1 MTQMNKNLHEIEDPT
16 NKMGYKAKS
25 TVTQDNMD
33 KDAEEEFWDMQNPP
47 ETHADRNGNGDDV
60 FKGDNPK
67 IKKSDKGHT
76 GNVPADAKKTFA
88 SVLLKRSKNAAV
100 SEETLD
106 EKAPPGGEKMVK
118 AIKKQYSKD
127 GLTNKEKAIAYATA
141 WKHHN
146 MKEDSQSITSDN
158 PAQGEVNPVVSNN
171 PSSPADTSNNVKS
184 ILEKIAL
191 QAADLYDQMDDDA
204 PVNTDVTSKINE
216 IKSVLEQIS
225 DSTKNNSQQESLE
238 MNKEEII
245 EAMIDFLVDE
255 GYLEEETEEVNELN
269 RSGVLSRYINKTRDN
284 PSRKAGNALALKKKW
299 GDAKYG
305 FEEPKVKGME
315 RNEEV
320 EQITEGSGPKEKQ
333 KRPYVDYF
341 SPESRAKA
349 KAAFDAQKAKFD
361 QDKKAKAAEK
371 IGKKKVTEGIG
382 LAHNKL
388 EKSGD
393 SYLEEEQLDEASVKD
408 ATGTVVGTHKAG
420 EGFKPNAL
428 GKKLGHKA
436 HPTDV
441 PKGTT
446 ITKRGRP
453 VGAKSFGASKRRDQT
468 ADEAGAHS
476 EKPSFTDEI
485 AKADDSHEGG
495 HVTFANGKRHHVSRG
510 VARRVLY
517 HIGKPEKPADKEK
530 VRKHISSS
538 HENMLSYIKNPKLP
552 EEKPAATPDDKIKSR
567 TANIL
572 SKAKTAGSTSGA
584 ARPFASKAAKLM
596 AMRKKDN

>member
-1 MTQMNKNLHEIEDPT
+1 MNKNLNEISDPT
-16 NKMGYKAKS
+16 VKTGYSARS
-25 TVTQDNMD
+25 AVTQNNMD
-33 KDAEEEFWDMQNPP
+33 KDAEKEFWGMHNPP
-47 ETHADRNGNGDDV
+47 KVIADRNGNGDDV
-60 FKGDNPK
+60 FKGDDK
-67 IKKSDKGHT
+67 DIKKSEKIPHI
-76 GNVPADAKKTFA
+76 GNVPPEAKKTFA
-88 SVLLKRSKNAAV
+88 NVILKRSKNAAV
-100 SEETLD
+100 SEEALD
-106 EKAPPGGEKMVK
+106 EKAPPGEEKMVK
-118 AIKKQYSKD
+118 AIKKQYSKN

-141 WKHHN
+141 WKYHN
-146 MKEDSQSITSDN
+146 MKEDSQSATSDN

-171 PSSPADTSNNVKS
+171 PSNPTDTSNSVKS

-191 QAADLYDQMDDDA
+191 QAAELYDQMDDDA
-204 PVNTDVTSKINE
+204 PVNTDVTSKIND
-216 IKSVLEQIS
+216 IKSVLGQIS
-225 DSTKNNSQQESLE
+225 DSTKNSKQESLE
-238 MNKEEII
+238 MNREEII

-255 GYLEEETEEVNELN
+255 GYLEEEQLDEVGDTP
-269 RSGVLSRYINKTRDN
+269 RGRKVLMSY
-284 PSRKAGNALALKKKW
+284 LKKSENETTPEKKLHLKNPQKW
-299 GDAKYG
+299 SNRVMGQATVNTKL
-305 FEEPKVKGME
+305 
-315 RNEEV
+315 RSEEV
-320 EQITEGSGPKEKQ
+320 EQI
-333 KRPYVDYF
+333 
-341 SPESRAKA
+341 
-349 KAAFDAQKAKFD
+349 
-361 QDKKAKAAEK
+361 
-371 IGKKKVTEGIG
+371 
-382 LAHNKL
+382 
-388 EKSGD
+388 
-393 SYLEEEQLDEASVKD
+393 DEASVKD

-485 AKADDSHEGG
+485 AKADDSREGG

-572 SKAKTAGSTSGA
+572 SKAKTAGSTPSN

>member
-1 MTQMNKNLHEIEDPT
+1 MKQMNKNLHEIEDPT

-25 TVTQDNMD
+25 TITQDNMN
-33 KDAEEEFWDMQNPP
+33 KDGEEEYWNMLNPP
-47 ETHADRNGNGDDV
+47 KAIADRNGNGDDV

-67 IKKSDKGHT
+67 IRKSEKGHT
-76 GNVPADAKKTFA
+76 GNVPPEAKKTFA
-88 SVLLKRSKNAAV
+88 SVLLKRSKNGAV
-100 SEETLD
+100 SEE
-106 EKAPPGGEKMVK
+106 APPGKEKMVK

-146 MKEDSQSITSDN
+146 MKEDSQSASSDN
-158 PAQGEVNPVVSNN
+158 PGQGELNPVVSNN
-171 PSSPADTSNNVKS
+171 PSSPNDTSNSAKS

-191 QAADLYDQMDDDA
+191 QAAELYDQMEDDA
-204 PVNTDVTSKINE
+204 PVNTDVASKIND
-216 IKSVLEQIS
+216 IKAGLEQIS
-225 DSTKNNSQQESLE
+225 NSSANKQESLD
-238 MNKEEII
+238 MDKEQII
-245 EAMIDFLVDE
+245 EAMISFLVNE

-269 RSGVLSRYINKTRDN
+269 RGGVLSRYINKTRDN
-284 PSRKAGNALALKKKW
+284 PARKAGNVLALRKKW

-305 FEEPKVKGME
+305 LPEPKVKGME
-315 RNEEV
+315 RNEEF
-320 EQITEGSGPKEKQ
+320 EQI
-333 KRPYVDYF
+333 
-341 SPESRAKA
+341 
-349 KAAFDAQKAKFD
+349 
-361 QDKKAKAAEK
+361 
-371 IGKKKVTEGIG
+371 
-382 LAHNKL
+382 
-388 EKSGD
+388 
-393 SYLEEEQLDEASVKD
+393 DEASVKD
-408 ATGTVVGTHKAG
+408 STGTTIGTHHAG

-453 VGAKSFGASKRRDQT
+453 TGAKSFGASKRRDLT

-476 EKPSFTDEI
+476 EKPSFTDEV
-485 AKADDSHEGG
+485 AKADDNHDGG
-495 HVTFANGKRHHVSRG
+495 HVTFGNGKRHHVSRG
-510 VARRVLY
+510 VARRVL
-517 HIGKPEKPADKEK
+517 HHLGKPEKPADKER

-538 HENMLSYIKNPKLP
+538 HENMMSYIKTQKLP
-552 EEKPAATPDDKIKSR
+552 DEKPAATADDKIKSR

>member
-1 MTQMNKNLHEIEDPT
+1 MNKNLHEIEDPT

-255 GYLEEETEEVNELN
+255 GYLEEEQLDEVGDTPGG
-269 RSGVLSRYINKTRDN
+269 RKVLMSY
-284 PSRKAGNALALKKKW
+284 LKKSENETTPEKKLHQKNPQKW
-299 GDAKYG
+299 SNRVMGQATVNTKL
-305 FEEPKVKGME
+305 
-315 RNEEV
+315 RSEEV
-320 EQITEGSGPKEKQ
+320 EQI
-333 KRPYVDYF
+333 
-341 SPESRAKA
+341 
-349 KAAFDAQKAKFD
+349 
-361 QDKKAKAAEK
+361 
-371 IGKKKVTEGIG
+371 
-382 LAHNKL
+382 
-388 EKSGD
+388 
-393 SYLEEEQLDEASVKD
+393 DEASVKD

>member
-1 MTQMNKNLHEIEDPT
+1 MNKNLHEIEDPT

-60 FKGDNPK
+60 FKGDDPK

-204 PVNTDVTSKINE
+204 PINTDVTSKINE

-225 DSTKNNSQQESLE
+225 DSTKNSSQQESLE

-255 GYLEEETEEVNELN
+255 GYLEEE
-269 RSGVLSRYINKTRDN
+269 
-284 PSRKAGNALALKKKW
+284 
-299 GDAKYG
+299 
-305 FEEPKVKGME
+305 
-315 RNEEV
+315 V
-320 EQITEGSGPKEKQ
+320 EQI
-333 KRPYVDYF
+333 
-341 SPESRAKA
+341 
-349 KAAFDAQKAKFD
+349 
-361 QDKKAKAAEK
+361 
-371 IGKKKVTEGIG
+371 
-382 LAHNKL
+382 
-388 EKSGD
+388 
-393 SYLEEEQLDEASVKD
+393 DEASVKD

-485 AKADDSHEGG
+485 AKADDSREGG
-495 HVTFANGKRHHVSRG
+495 HVTFGDGKRHHVSRG

-538 HENMLSYIKNPKLP
+538 HSNMLSYIKNPKLP

-572 SKAKTAGSTSGA
+572 SKAKTAGSSSGA

>member
-1 MTQMNKNLHEIEDPT
+1 MNKNLHEIEDPT

-47 ETHADRNGNGDDV
+47 KVHADRNGNGDDV

-76 GNVPADAKKTFA
+76 GNVPDDAKKTFA

-255 GYLEEETEEVNELN
+255 GYLEEEQLHEVGDTPGG
-269 RSGVLSRYINKTRDN
+269 RKVLMSY
-284 PSRKAGNALALKKKW
+284 LKKSENETTPEKKLHQKNPQKW
-299 GDAKYG
+299 SNRVMGQATVNTKL
-305 FEEPKVKGME
+305 
-315 RNEEV
+315 RSEEV
-320 EQITEGSGPKEKQ
+320 EQIDEIGDTTAGKKMLRSYIKKSATSAEDGHLDMLRTQYLGINSKLP
-333 KRPYVDYF
+333 VDKA
-341 SPESRAKA
+341 RKA
-349 KAAFDAQKAKFD
+349 KNRFVGVNRA
-361 QDKKAKAAEK
+361 
-371 IGKKKVTEGIG
+371 I
-382 LAHNKL
+382 NKL
-388 EKSGD
+388 TK
-393 SYLEEEQLDEASVKD
+393 EEVEQIDEASVKD